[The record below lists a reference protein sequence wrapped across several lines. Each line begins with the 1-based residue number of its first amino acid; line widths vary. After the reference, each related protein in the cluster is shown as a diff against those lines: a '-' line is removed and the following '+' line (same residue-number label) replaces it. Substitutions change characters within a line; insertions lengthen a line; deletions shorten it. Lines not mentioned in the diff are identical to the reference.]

1 MPIETTIGAL
11 LLNPAWQAAFRSP
24 SRREPSRCW
33 DTRFETKETRMQ
45 KSNRSPWAKAVPIR
59 SALAAVLIVLVALA
73 AAPSAYAVQFTGSST
88 LTAATYGTPYTA
100 TISINGNNGG
110 SQISISSGALPAGLT
125 LNHTQGQASATIT
138 GTPTATA
145 GTYTFRVRATGSFN
159 PGGTTT
165 AFRDYSITVNRAPL
179 AVAASPATRVYGAA
193 NPPLNFNTTG
203 LRNADTPAT
212 VLTGALATTATAAS
226 PVGNYPI
233 NQGTLAL
240 STFGAARYTLTF
252 TGSTLGVTAA
262 PLTVTADPQSRAY
275 GAANPAL
282 TFTPTGLANGDTI
295 ANVFTGEL
303 ATTAAAASPVGDYP
317 ITQGTLA
324 LSAFGNARYTLA
336 FTDGTLEVTPAE
348 LEVTADPQSRA
359 YGAANPDLTYT
370 VTGLANGE
378 TAEDVLTGDLATTAE
393 ITSPVGDYQITQGT
407 LAASANYTITFID
420 GNLEVTP
427 AELEVTPEPQSRA
440 YGAANPNLTYT
451 VTGLANGE
459 TAEAVLSGALATT
472 AAAASPVGEYPI
484 TRGTLAASANYIIT
498 FTDGT
503 LEVTP
508 AELTVTANDVTRR
521 INTPNP
527 AFSVSYS
534 GFVNG
539 EDPSVLGG
547 TLEIT
552 TAATDASPA
561 GEYDIVPSGLTSSNY
576 AITFVNGTLTVTDRE
591 VPDIAWPS
599 PGVITYGTPLG
610 AAQLN
615 ATASFNDQPVP
626 GTFTYTPAAGT
637 ILPAGADQSLQ
648 VLFTPDDTENFA
660 PVTANETIDVIPA
673 DLLITANDATRRV
686 GAANPTFG
694 VSYEGFVNGEDASVL
709 GGTLEFTTTATAAS
723 PAGEYD
729 IVPSG
734 LTSSNYDITFVNG
747 TLTVIERDVPAI
759 AWAAP
764 AAITY
769 GTPLGAAQLNAT
781 ASFNGQPV
789 PGTFTYTPTAGTVLP
804 AGAAQTLEVVF
815 TPTDS
820 VNFAPV
826 TATRTITVNRA
837 ALTITANNAT
847 RAVGAANPT
856 FSVSYAGFVNG
867 ENASALSGTLSITTT
882 ATATSPAGTYPIV
895 PSGLTSSNYTIT
907 FVNGTLTV
915 TPVGPAPQFRLFLPL
930 LRTGS

>member
-1 MPIETTIGAL
+1 
-11 LLNPAWQAAFRSP
+11 
-24 SRREPSRCW
+24 
-33 DTRFETKETRMQ
+33 MQ
-45 KSNRSPWAKAVPIR
+45 KSNRSPWYKAVPIR
-59 SALAAVLIVLVALA
+59 SALAALLIVLVALA

-125 LNHTQGQASATIT
+125 LNHTQGQANATIT

-179 AVAASPATRVYGAA
+179 TVAANPQTRVYGAA
-193 NPPLNFNTTG
+193 NPALTFNTTG
-203 LRNADTPAT
+203 LRNADTTAT
-212 VLTGALATTATAAS
+212 VLNTGALATTATAAS

-233 NQGTLAL
+233 TQGTLAL

-324 LSAFGNARYTLA
+324 LSAFGNARYTLTS
-336 FTDGTLEVTPAE
+336 FTGSTLGVTAAP
-348 LEVTADPQSRA
+348 LTVTADDQSRA
-359 YGAANPDLTYT
+359 YGAANPELTFT
-370 VTGLANGE
+370 VTGLANDE
-378 TAEDVLTGDLATTAE
+378 TAEDVLSGALDTTAA

-407 LAASANYTITFID
+407 LAANANYTITFTD

-427 AELEVTPEPQSRA
+427 AELAVTADDQSRT
-440 YGAANPNLTYT
+440 YGADNPELTYT
-451 VTGLANGE
+451 ATGFVNGE

-472 AAAASPVGEYPI
+472 ADIASPVGDYPI
-484 TRGTLAASANYIIT
+484 TAGTLAASANYTIT
-498 FTDGT
+498 FTDGN

-508 AELTVTANDVTRR
+508 AELTITANDVTRR

-527 AFSVSYS
+527 AFSVSYA

-552 TAATDASPA
+552 TAATAASPE
-561 GEYDIVPSGLTSSNY
+561 GEYAIVPSGLTSSNY

-591 VPDIAWPS
+591 VPEIAWPS

-673 DLLITANDATRRV
+673 DLLITAADATRRV
-686 GAANPTFG
+686 GAENPTFS
-694 VSYEGFVNGEDASVL
+694 VSYEGFVNGEDASAL
-709 GGTLEFTTTATAAS
+709 SGTLSITTAATAAS

-734 LTSSNYDITFVNG
+734 LTSSNYDISFING
-747 TLTVIERDVPAI
+747 TLTVNERDVPAI
-759 AWAAP
+759 AWATP

-769 GTPLGAAQLNAT
+769 GTPLGATQLNAT
-781 ASFNGQPV
+781 VSFNGQPV
-789 PGTFTYTPTAGTVLP
+789 AGTFTYTPAAGTVLP
-804 AGAAQTLEVVF
+804 AGAARTLQVVF

-820 VNFAPV
+820 VNFATV

-847 RAVGAANPT
+847 RAFGAANPT
-856 FSVSYAGFVNG
+856 FNVSYAGFVNG